1 MFICA
6 RTLAGPP
13 EDKAV
18 SAIALDLLVYTE
30 RLLAFS
36 VEKLIELFLVRI
48 SLNQLIFLLAL
59 SEELFSIPSF

>member
-18 SAIALDLLVYTE
+18 PAIALDLLVYTA
-30 RLLAFS
+30 RLLALLCRETS
-36 VEKLIELFLVRI
+36 RI
-48 SLNQLIFLLAL
+48 IY
-59 SEELFSIPSF
+59 

>member
-18 SAIALDLLVYTE
+18 SAIALDLLGYTA
-30 RLLAFS
+30 RLLA
-36 VEKLIELFLVRI
+36 LFCRETSRI
-48 SLNQLIFLLAL
+48 VY
-59 SEELFSIPSF
+59 